1 MSMEKSHYKEWKVE
15 YKGQEIKVTN
25 WWSWSRESSAD
36 LFINDKHVDRCDE
49 VLANPNISVLNVN
62 QYSEDIKTLK
72 VYFAGAFIIKVLI
85 MVNGENVFQDK
96 LSTIDRLVNK
106 VFPKD

>member
-1 MSMEKSHYKEWKVE
+1 MKKSHYKEWKVE

-25 WWSWSRESSAD
+25 WWNWDRESSAD
-36 LFINDKHVDRCDE
+36 LFINDKHVDKYDE
-49 VLANPNISVLNVN
+49 MLANPNISVFDVN

-72 VYFAGAFIIKVLI
+72 VYFSGAFKIKVLI

-96 LSTIDRLVNK
+96 LSIIDRLANK
-106 VFPKD
+106 VFPKE

>member
-1 MSMEKSHYKEWKVE
+1 MNKSHYKEWKVE

-25 WWSWSRESSAD
+25 WWNWNRESSAD
-36 LFINDKHVDRCDE
+36 LFINDKHVDKYDE

-72 VYFAGAFIIKVLI
+72 VYFAGAFKIKVLI

-96 LSTIDRLVNK
+96 LSIIDRLANK

>member
-1 MSMEKSHYKEWKVE
+1 MRMNKSHYKEWKVE

-25 WWSWSRESSAD
+25 WWNWDRESSAD
-36 LFINDKHVDRCDE
+36 LFINDKHVDKYDE
-49 VLANPNISVLNVN
+49 MLANPNISVFDVN

-72 VYFAGAFIIKVLI
+72 VYFSGAFKIKVLI

-96 LSTIDRLVNK
+96 LSIIDRLANK
-106 VFPKD
+106 VFPKE

>member
-1 MSMEKSHYKEWKVE
+1 MNKSHYKEWKVE